1 MSTITLPLDD
11 ALEQSYAALAEQAGV
26 DLHALLASLIA
37 DASAVRQT
45 LGRLV
50 KGGAVAS
57 ATDDS
62 PPLQKDDDEAA
73 EINRLKEE
81 VLAHARA
88 VSSGEKQPQP
98 GALERLARS
107 VQAIW
112 DSVEQSEQ
120 PEMTMDEINAEIAA
134 ARRERRERERAAA

>member
-50 KGGAVAS
+50 KGGGANQNSVEAS
-57 ATDDS
+57 
-62 PPLQKDDDEAA
+62 LA
-73 EINRLKEE
+73 EIEREMQEREQAFARGENAPLFAPLSCAREGFDVGEFRRIWQE
-81 VLAHARA
+81 VSDSAKAC
-88 VSSGEKQPQP
+88 
-98 GALERLARS
+98 GAS
-107 VQAIW
+107 
-112 DSVEQSEQ
+112 
-120 PEMTMDEINAEIAA
+120 EMTLDEINAEIAA
-134 ARRERRERERAAA
+134 ARREMREQA

>member
-1 MSTITLPLDD
+1 MSSSTLTLD
-11 ALEQSYAALAEQAGV
+11 EALAPYSAAARQAGV
-26 DLHALLASLIA
+26 ALPALLTALME
-37 DASAVRQT
+37 DASAVQRA

-50 KGGAVAS
+50 KGGAAAS
-57 ATDDS
+57 ATDS

-98 GALERLARS
+98 DARARLAQS
-107 VQAIW
+107 VRAIW
-112 DSVEQSEQ
+112 EEVARSGQ

>member
-50 KGGAVAS
+50 KGGGANQNSVEAS
-57 ATDDS
+57 
-62 PPLQKDDDEAA
+62 LA
-73 EINRLKEE
+73 EIEREMQEREQAFARGENVPQLAPLSCAQKGFDAGEFRRIWQE
-81 VLAHARA
+81 VSDSAKA
-88 VSSGEKQPQP
+88 SG
-98 GALERLARS
+98 AS
-107 VQAIW
+107 
-112 DSVEQSEQ
+112 
-120 PEMTMDEINAEIAA
+120 EMTLDEINAEIAA
-134 ARRERRERERAAA
+134 ARREMREHA

>member
-50 KGGAVAS
+50 KGGGANQNSVEAS
-57 ATDDS
+57 
-62 PPLQKDDDEAA
+62 LA
-73 EINRLKEE
+73 EIEREMQEREQAFACGENAPQFAPLSCARKGFDAGEFRRIWQE
-81 VLAHARA
+81 VSDSAKA
-88 VSSGEKQPQP
+88 SG
-98 GALERLARS
+98 AS
-107 VQAIW
+107 
-112 DSVEQSEQ
+112 
-120 PEMTMDEINAEIAA
+120 EMTLDEINAEIAA
-134 ARRERRERERAAA
+134 ARREMREHA

>member
-50 KGGAVAS
+50 KGGAAAS
-57 ATDDS
+57 ATDS

-112 DSVEQSEQ
+112 DSVEQSGQ